1 MRSFAI
7 EGSNPPIPALYATLT
22 EGQVPFRTVWQE
34 RNLTIVGKLYPHHDD
49 SNDDLMMKIMI
60 MYVMMI
66 MMMIILMIMMMI
78 MMMITVI
85 PIMIMIKMIIYVT
98 MMRIMSILMMKS
110 STDHSQYW

>member
-1 MRSFAI
+1 MFRCEI
-7 EGSNPPIPALYATLT
+7 T

-66 MMMIILMIMMMI
+66 
-78 MMMITVI
+78 TVI

>member
-1 MRSFAI
+1 MFRCEI
-7 EGSNPPIPALYATLT
+7 T

-66 MMMIILMIMMMI
+66 MMMI
-78 MMMITVI
+78 TVI
-85 PIMIMIKMIIYVT
+85 PIIIMIKI
-98 MMRIMSILMMKS
+98 
-110 STDHSQYW
+110 